1 MLQRHLCCPY
11 TTPHPSGAATIAV
24 PGQYPEGVSSPTVV
38 ILAAGQGTRMK
49 SSTPKVL
56 HPICGRP
63 MILWPVTAALEA
75 GAARV
80 VVVDDPS
87 RKLEGVLPDGASLAI
102 QQEPR
107 GTGDAVRAAAALI
120 DPAAPVVVLAG
131 DVPLITAEAISELVR
146 AHADS
151 GAAAT
156 MATMVL
162 EDPAGYGRVVRGSD
176 GAVERVVETKV
187 AGDATAD
194 ELAIRE
200 VNTGV
205 LAFEGQALIEA
216 LGGLEADNAQG
227 ELYLPDVLP
236 VLREAGHAVGAHVID
251 DPRLMLGVNDRVDL
265 AEVARHA
272 QQRVKEAHMRAGVTF
287 LDAASTVVDV
297 GVEIGRDTVI
307 EPFCCLFGSTRI
319 GAECRIGASSTLIDT
334 TLGDGVTVR
343 HAYADGAQL
352 DSGATVGPF
361 AYLRPGATLGRRSK
375 VGTFVEVKNATIG
388 PNSKVPHLSYV
399 GDAEVGE
406 NSNLGAGTITV
417 NYDGRRKHRTKIG
430 DNVRGGSDTMF
441 IAPVT
446 VGDGAWTAAGSVITK
461 DIPPG
466 ALGVARARQHNVEG
480 YVERRAREQEEQS

>member
-1 MLQRHLCCPY
+1 
-11 TTPHPSGAATIAV
+11 
-24 PGQYPEGVSSPTVV
+24 
-38 ILAAGQGTRMK
+38 MK
-49 SSTPKVL
+49 SATPKVL
-56 HPICGRP
+56 HAICGRP
-63 MILWPVTAALEA
+63 MILWPVTAALDA

-87 RKLEGVLPDGASLAI
+87 RKLDGVLPAGVVIAV
-102 QQEPR
+102 QEHPR
-107 GTGDAVRAAAALI
+107 GTGDAVKAAADLI

-131 DVPLITAEAISELVR
+131 DVPLITAEAIHALVR
-146 AHADS
+146 AHVAS

-156 MATMVL
+156 MATMEL
-162 EDPAGYGRVVRGSD
+162 EDPSGYGRVIRDAD
-176 GAVERVVETKV
+176 GGVERVAETKV
-187 AGDATAD
+187 AGDATAE

-205 LAFEGQALIEA
+205 LAFDGQALLDA
-216 LGGLEADNAQG
+216 LGGLDADNAQG

-236 VLREAGHAVGAHVID
+236 VLRTAGRPVGAHLIE

-265 AEVARHA
+265 ADVTRHA
-272 QQRVKEAHMRAGVTF
+272 QQRVHEAHMRAGVTF
-287 LDAASTVVDV
+287 LDATSTIVDV
-297 GVEIGRDTVI
+297 DVEIGPDTVI
-307 EPFCCLFGSTRI
+307 EPFCGLRGSTKIGDRCLI
-319 GAECRIGASSTLIDT
+319 GACSTLIDT
-334 TLGDGVTVR
+334 ALGDGVTVR
-343 HAYADGAQL
+343 HTYADGARL
-352 DSGATVGPF
+352 ESGVTVGPF
-361 AYLRPGATLGRRSK
+361 AYLRPGASLGRRAK

-388 PNSKVPHLSYV
+388 ANSKVPHLSYV

-446 VGDGAWTAAGSVITK
+446 VGDGAWTAAGSVITQ

-480 YVERRAREQEEQS
+480 YVERRAREHEEQS

>member
-1 MLQRHLCCPY
+1 L
-11 TTPHPSGAATIAV
+11 TAV
-24 PGQYPEGVSSPTVV
+24 NASTVV

-49 SSTPKVL
+49 SATPKVL

-63 MILWPVTAALEA
+63 MILWPVIAALEA

-87 RKLEGVLPDGASLAI
+87 RKLDGVLPAGVGIAV
-102 QQEPR
+102 QEEPR
-107 GTGDAVRAAAALI
+107 GTGDAVKAASALI
-120 DPAAPVVVLAG
+120 DPQAPVVVLAG
-131 DVPLITAEAISELVR
+131 DVPLITAAAIEALVR

-151 GAAAT
+151 GAVAT
-156 MATMVL
+156 MATMEL
-162 EDPAGYGRVVRGSD
+162 DDPSGYGRVVRDAAG
-176 GAVERVVETKV
+176 GVVRVVETKV
-187 AGDATAD
+187 AGDATPA

-205 LAFEGQALIEA
+205 LAFDGQALLDA

-236 VLREAGHAVGAHVID
+236 VLRAAGRPVRAHLID

-265 AEVARHA
+265 AEVTRHA
-272 QQRVKEAHMRAGVTF
+272 QQRVNETHMRAGVTF
-287 LDAASTVVDV
+287 LDPASTIVDV
-297 GVEIGRDTVI
+297 DVEIGRDTVI
-307 EPFCCLFGSTRI
+307 EPSCGLRGSTRI
-319 GAECRIGASSTLIDT
+319 GEGCLIGAGSTLIDT
-334 TLGDGVTVR
+334 TLGDEVTVR
-343 HAYADGAQL
+343 HTYADGAQL
-352 DSGATVGPF
+352 ESGATVGPF
-361 AYLRPGATLGRRSK
+361 AYLRPGATLRPRSK

-388 PNSKVPHLSYV
+388 AGSKVPHLSYV

-480 YVERRAREQEEQS
+480 YVERRSREQEEQS

>member
-1 MLQRHLCCPY
+1 MN
-11 TTPHPSGAATIAV
+11 A
-24 PGQYPEGVSSPTVV
+24 PTVV

-63 MILWPVTAALEA
+63 MILWPVAAAREA
-75 GAARV
+75 GAGRV

-87 RKLEGVLPDGASLAI
+87 RELEGVLPGDVAI
-102 QQEPR
+102 AVQKRPL
-107 GTGDAVRAAAALI
+107 GTGDAVMAAAELI

-131 DVPLITAEAISELVR
+131 DVPLITPQAIGELVR
-146 AHADS
+146 AHAAG

-156 MATMVL
+156 MATMEL
-162 EDPAGYGRVVRGSD
+162 DDPSGYGRVVRGPD
-176 GAVERVVETKV
+176 GSVERVVETKV
-187 AGDATAD
+187 AGDATPE

-205 LAFEGQALIEA
+205 LAFEGAALLEA
-216 LGGLEADNAQG
+216 LGGVDADNAQG

-236 VLREAGHAVGAHVID
+236 VLRATGRPVAAHMIR

-265 AEVARHA
+265 AEVTRYA
-272 QQRVKEAHMRAGVTF
+272 QQRINEEHMRAGVTF
-287 LDAASTVVDV
+287 ADAASTIVDV
-297 GVEIGRDTVI
+297 DVEIGRDTVI
-307 EPFCCLFGSTRI
+307 EPFCCLRGATRI
-319 GAECRIGASSTLIDT
+319 GDECRVGPSSTLIDT
-334 TLGDGVTVR
+334 VLGDGVSIR
-343 HAYADGAQL
+343 HAYAEGAVL
-352 DSGATVGPF
+352 ESGATVGPF
-361 AYLRPGATLGRRSK
+361 AYLRPGATLGPKSK

-388 PNSKVPHLSYV
+388 ANSKVPHLSYV
-399 GDAEVGE
+399 GDAEVGQ

-446 VGDGAWTAAGSVITK
+446 VGDGAWTAAGSVITR

>member
-1 MLQRHLCCPY
+1 MR
-11 TTPHPSGAATIAV
+11 SA
-24 PGQYPEGVSSPTVV
+24 
-38 ILAAGQGTRMK
+38 
-49 SSTPKVL
+49 TPKVL

-63 MILWPVTAALEA
+63 MILWPVEAGRDA
-75 GAARV
+75 GAASV

-87 RKLEGVLPDGASLAI
+87 RKLDGILPTDVAI
-102 QQEPR
+102 AVQEQPR
-107 GTGDAVRAAAALI
+107 GTGDAVKAAADLI
-120 DPAAPVVVLAG
+120 DPSAPVVVLAG
-131 DVPLITAEAISELVR
+131 DVPLITAEAIRSLVR
-146 AHADS
+146 AHVES

-156 MATMVL
+156 MATMEL
-162 EDPAGYGRVVRGSD
+162 EDPSGYGRVVRDAD

-187 AGDATAD
+187 AGDATTA

-205 LAFEGQALIEA
+205 LAFQGAALIDA
-216 LGGLEADNAQG
+216 LGGLGADNAQG

-236 VLREAGHAVGAHVID
+236 VLRSAGRPVHAHLID
-251 DPRLMLGVNDRVDL
+251 DSRLMLGVNDRVDL
-265 AEVARHA
+265 ADVTRHA
-272 QQRVKEAHMRAGVTF
+272 QQRINERHMRAGVTF
-287 LDAASTVVDV
+287 LDAASTVVDAD
-297 GVEIGRDTVI
+297 VEIGPDTVI
-307 EPFCCLFGSTRI
+307 EPFCGLRGATRI
-319 GAECRIGASSTLIDT
+319 GAGCLIGACSTLIDT
-334 TLGDGVTVR
+334 IIGDGVTVR
-343 HAYADGAQL
+343 HTHADGAHL
-352 DSGATVGPF
+352 EDGATVGPF
-361 AYLRPGATLGRRSK
+361 AYLRPGAQLGPRSK

-388 PNSKVPHLSYV
+388 AGSKVPHLSYV
-399 GDAEVGE
+399 GDAELGE

-480 YVERRAREQEEQS
+480 YVERRAREQGEQS